1 MSAMTTF
8 PIVPQAPS
16 GVLIAS
22 PSRALREQVLDRL
35 NGRWGPVE
43 QALGGAEALM
53 KLEKGNWQMVF
64 LDRRLPDLDSQEL
77 TATIERRFPET
88 QVVLLDANAAL
99 PDDEEKTE
107 QADWQEGSWSPEEE
121 PSKKEEETQREKAYE
136 PLPGMIGRSEAMQR
150 VYRLAQL
157 VAPRT
162 TTVLIIGAT
171 GSGKELVARALHA
184 LSPRAGRAF
193 VAVNCAAIPEALLES
208 ELFGHA
214 RGAFTGAVQ
223 AQVGRIPTA
232 HGGTLFLDE
241 VSELPFGMQAKLL
254 RFLEQKEVQRLGT
267 AELTRVD
274 VRVIAASNVDLAGR
288 AGRGEFR
295 EDLFYRLSAFPLE
308 LPPLSERRSDIVPLA
323 EHFLACMAAAMSGPC
338 PRLSGEA
345 VRILEAHPW
354 KGNVRE
360 LQHVMER
367 ASILVENGDTVLGE
381 HLYFPFQ
388 QSLFPPR
395 GPAAG
400 VHRAGK
406 LRGAQAPQG
415 LKPVLRWTL
424 RGAEAPLFH
433 GTPRICGFS
442 HKLLSRSLWR
452 GLPKEPM

>member
-1 MSAMTTF
+1 MSAMTAF
-8 PIVPQAPS
+8 PIAARCA
-16 GVLIAS
+16 GGALIAS
-22 PSRALREQVLDRL
+22 SSSALRERVLQSL
-35 NGRWGPVE
+35 NGRWRPV
-43 QALGGAEALM
+43 QHAVGGADALV
-53 KLEKGNWQMVF
+53 KLGKGEWQVLF
-64 LDRRLPDLDSQEL
+64 LDRRLPDLDSAEL
-77 TATIERRFPET
+77 MAIVERRFPGI
-88 QVVLLDANAAL
+88 QVVLVDSAATLPAEEAEATGKKDPENEDRDAGAACGNEPENAWRAA
-99 PDDEEKTE
+99 EGKEHEKE
-107 QADWQEGSWSPEEE
+107 HE
-121 PSKKEEETQREKAYE
+121 YE
-136 PLPGMIGRSEAMQR
+136 PLPGMIGRSQAMQR

-162 TTVLIIGAT
+162 TTVLIVGPT
-171 GSGKELVARALHA
+171 GTGKELVARALHV
-184 LSPRAGRAF
+184 LSPRSTRPF

-223 AQVGRIPTA
+223 AQVGRIPAA

-267 AELTRVD
+267 AETTRVD

-308 LPPLSERRSDIVPLA
+308 LPPLTERRVDIVPLA
-323 EHFLACMAAAMSGPC
+323 EHFLACMAAAMSAPC
-338 PRLSGEA
+338 PRLSEEA

-367 ASILVENGDTVLGE
+367 ASILVESGDTVLSE

-388 QSLFPPR
+388 QTLFPTAR
-395 GPAAG
+395 
-400 VHRAGK
+400 
-406 LRGAQAPQG
+406 
-415 LKPVLRWTL
+415 TL
-424 RGAEAPLFH
+424 SCA
-433 GTPRICGFS
+433 
-442 HKLLSRSLWR
+442 SLAS
-452 GLPKEPM
+452 

>member
-1 MSAMTTF
+1 
-8 PIVPQAPS
+8 
-16 GVLIAS
+16 
-22 PSRALREQVLDRL
+22 
-35 NGRWGPVE
+35 
-43 QALGGAEALM
+43 
-53 KLEKGNWQMVF
+53 
-64 LDRRLPDLDSQEL
+64 
-77 TATIERRFPET
+77 
-88 QVVLLDANAAL
+88 VVLLDSDAESPADEAARADQSPVL
-99 PDDEEKTE
+99 PAPLAAEDEDEDESRTAAIGDD
-107 QADWQEGSWSPEEE
+107 QYD
-121 PSKKEEETQREKAYE
+121 
-136 PLPGMIGRSEAMQR
+136 PLPGMIGRSEAMQSI
-150 VYRLAQL
+150 YRLAQL
-157 VAPRT
+157 VAPRS
-162 TTVLIIGAT
+162 TTVLVVGPT

-184 LSPRAGRAF
+184 LSPRAAKPF

-223 AQVGRIPTA
+223 AQVGRIPAA

-308 LPPLSERRSDIVPLA
+308 LPPLAERRSDIVPLA
-323 EHFLACMAAAMSGPC
+323 KHFLACMAAAMSAPA

-345 VRILEAHPW
+345 VEILERHAW

-367 ASILVENGDTVLGE
+367 ASILVENGNTVLSE

-388 QSLFPPR
+388 QSVQP
-395 GPAAG
+395 G
-400 VHRAGK
+400 V
-406 LRGAQAPQG
+406 
-415 LKPVLRWTL
+415 
-424 RGAEAPLFH
+424 
-433 GTPRICGFS
+433 
-442 HKLLSRSLWR
+442 R
-452 GLPKEPM
+452 GLSCAERAS

>member
-1 MSAMTTF
+1 MSVMTSF
-8 PIVPQAPS
+8 PIMPRAPG
-16 GVLIAS
+16 GVLITS
-22 PSRALREQVLDRL
+22 PSRALREQVLNRL
-35 NGRWGPVE
+35 NGRWEPVE

-53 KLEKGNWQMVF
+53 KLENGNWQMVL
-64 LDRRLPDLDSQEL
+64 LDRRLPDLDSREL
-77 TATIERRFPET
+77 TATIERRFPEI
-88 QVVLLDANAAL
+88 QVVLLDANSAF
-99 PDDEEKTE
+99 PEDEEKSGQT
-107 QADWQEGSWSPEEE
+107 DREEE
-121 PSKKEEETQREKAYE
+121 SWGARKDEDQEHIDQEHKEVGEREIEEKPEKGYE

-150 VYRLAQL
+150 IYRLAQL

-162 TTVLIIGAT
+162 TTVLIVGPT

-184 LSPRAGRAF
+184 LSPRAGKTF

-267 AELTRVD
+267 AELMRVD

-288 AGRGEFR
+288 SSRGEFR

-308 LPPLSERRSDIVPLA
+308 LPPLTERRSDIVPLA

-367 ASILVENGDTVLGE
+367 ASILVENRDTVLGE

-388 QSLFPPR
+388 QSPVQPGARPL
-395 GPAAG
+395 ACAG
-400 VHRAGK
+400 RA
-406 LRGAQAPQG
+406 
-415 LKPVLRWTL
+415 
-424 RGAEAPLFH
+424 
-433 GTPRICGFS
+433 S
-442 HKLLSRSLWR
+442 
-452 GLPKEPM
+452 

>member
-1 MSAMTTF
+1 MSAMPGF
-8 PIVPQAPS
+8 PIIAGSIAGPA
-16 GVLIAS
+16 GGALIAS
-22 PSRALREQVLDRL
+22 PSSALREQVRHRL
-35 NGRWGPVE
+35 NGRWRPV
-43 QALGGAEALM
+43 QHALGGAEALV
-53 KLEKGNWQMVF
+53 KLEAGNWQVLF
-64 LDRRLPDLDSQEL
+64 LDRRLPDLDSEEL
-77 TATIERRFPET
+77 VAIIQQRFPGI
-88 QVVLLDANAAL
+88 QVVMLDSEAAFPSDAEGNIAL
-99 PDDEEKTE
+99 PELALREPGTGEEEK
-107 QADWQEGSWSPEEE
+107 GWSGVA
-121 PSKKEEETQREKAYE
+121 KEEGGEREFE

-150 VYRLAQL
+150 IYRLAQL
-157 VAPRT
+157 VAPRS
-162 TTVLIIGAT
+162 TTVLVVGPT
-171 GSGKELVARALHA
+171 GSGKELVARAVHL
-184 LSPRAGRAF
+184 LSPRAGKPF

-223 AQVGRIPTA
+223 AQVGRIPAA

-295 EDLFYRLSAFPLE
+295 EDLFYRLAAFPLE
-308 LPPLSERRSDIVPLA
+308 LPALNERRSDIIPLA

-345 VRILEAHPW
+345 VEILEAHPW

-367 ASILVENGDTVLGE
+367 ASILVENGDTVLSE

-388 QSLFPPR
+388 TS
-395 GPAAG
+395 AG
-400 VHRAGK
+400 AGRTFACASRA
-406 LRGAQAPQG
+406 
-415 LKPVLRWTL
+415 
-424 RGAEAPLFH
+424 
-433 GTPRICGFS
+433 
-442 HKLLSRSLWR
+442 SRAS
-452 GLPKEPM
+452 

>member
-1 MSAMTTF
+1 MTTF
-8 PIVPQAPS
+8 PTIPRGAG

-22 PSRALREQVLDRL
+22 PCGALRQQVLERL
-35 NGRWGPVE
+35 NGRWGPVQ
-43 QALGGAEALM
+43 QATGGADALQ
-53 KLEKGNWQMVF
+53 KLEEGEWQTLF
-64 LDRRLPDLDSQEL
+64 LDRRLPDLDSTEL
-77 TATIERRFPET
+77 TAIIQRRFPAT
-88 QVVLLDANAAL
+88 QVVLLDAETDFRTA
-99 PDDEEKTE
+99 DDK
-107 QADWQEGSWSPEEE
+107 
-121 PSKKEEETQREKAYE
+121 KKEEEKEEEKPVAKEYEYE

-157 VAPRT
+157 VAPRM
-162 TTVLIIGAT
+162 TTVLIVGPT

-184 LSPRAGRAF
+184 LSPRSGKPF
-193 VAVNCAAIPEALLES
+193 IAVNCAAIPETLLES

-274 VRVIAASNVDLAGR
+274 VRVVAASNVDLAGR

-308 LPPLSERRSDIVPLA
+308 LPPLTERRADIIPLA
-323 EHFLACMAAAMSGPC
+323 EHFLACMAAAMNGPR
-338 PRLSGEA
+338 PQLSGEA
-345 VRILEAHPW
+345 VSILEAHPW

-367 ASILVENGDTVLGE
+367 ASILVENGDTVLSE

-388 QSLFPPR
+388 HALFS
-395 GPAAG
+395 PAARPLSCAG
-400 VHRAGK
+400 RA
-406 LRGAQAPQG
+406 
-415 LKPVLRWTL
+415 
-424 RGAEAPLFH
+424 
-433 GTPRICGFS
+433 S
-442 HKLLSRSLWR
+442 
-452 GLPKEPM
+452 

>member
-1 MSAMTTF
+1 MSAMTSF
-8 PIVPQAPS
+8 PIIPRAAG

-22 PSRALREQVLDRL
+22 PSSALREQVLERL
-35 NGRWGPVE
+35 NGRWGPV
-43 QALGGAEALM
+43 QQSLGGAEALA
-53 KLEKGNWQMVF
+53 KLEEGDCQVLF
-64 LDRRLPDLDSQEL
+64 LDRRLPDLDSEEL
-77 TATIERRFPET
+77 RALIERRFPEV
-88 QVVLLDANAAL
+88 QVVLLDSEAAFPADDPGL
-99 PDDEEKTE
+99 VRQPDPDLLDGTQE
-107 QADWQEGSWSPEEE
+107 EGSWRATEDRPIRE
-121 PSKKEEETQREKAYE
+121 KEEEEERQRQREKGKESEYE
-136 PLPGMIGRSEAMQR
+136 PLPGMIGRSGAMQR
-150 VYRLAQL
+150 IYRLAQL

-162 TTVLIIGAT
+162 TTVLIVGPT
-171 GSGKELVARALHA
+171 GSGKELVARALHE
-184 LSPRAGRAF
+184 LSPRAAKPF

-308 LPPLSERRSDIVPLA
+308 LPPLSERRIDIVPLA
-323 EHFLACMAAAMSGPC
+323 EHFLACMAAAMCGPC
-338 PRLSGEA
+338 PHLSGEA

-367 ASILVENGDTVLGE
+367 ASILVENGNTVLSE

-388 QSLFPPR
+388 SSIFQPEARTLSC
-395 GPAAG
+395 AG
-400 VHRAGK
+400 RA
-406 LRGAQAPQG
+406 
-415 LKPVLRWTL
+415 
-424 RGAEAPLFH
+424 
-433 GTPRICGFS
+433 S
-442 HKLLSRSLWR
+442 
-452 GLPKEPM
+452 

>member
-8 PIVPQAPS
+8 PIAAGAAG

-22 PSRALREQVLDRL
+22 PSSALREQVVHRL
-35 NGRWGPVE
+35 NGRWRPVQ
-43 QALGGAEALM
+43 QALGGAEALK
-53 KLEKGNWQMVF
+53 KLEEGGWQVLF
-64 LDRRLPDLDSQEL
+64 LDRCLPDLDSEEL
-77 TATIERRFPET
+77 IAIIQRRFPGI
-88 QVVLLDANAAL
+88 QVVMLDSDVAFPEGDAGRAA
-99 PDDEEKTE
+99 EVREC
-107 QADWQEGSWSPEEE
+107 EEE
-121 PSKKEEETQREKAYE
+121 REREAGDEYE

-157 VAPRT
+157 VAPRL
-162 TTVLIIGAT
+162 TTVLVVGPT
-171 GSGKELVARALHA
+171 GSGKELVARALHG
-184 LSPRAGRAF
+184 LSPRSAKPF

-223 AQVGRIPTA
+223 AQVGRIPAA

-295 EDLFYRLSAFPLE
+295 EDLFYRLAAFPLE
-308 LPPLSERRSDIVPLA
+308 LPPLNERRADILPLA
-323 EHFLACMAAAMSGPC
+323 EHFLACMAAAMNGPC
-338 PRLSGEA
+338 PHLSGEA
-345 VRILEAHPW
+345 IGILEAHVW
-354 KGNVRE
+354 NGNVRE

-367 ASILVENGDTVLGE
+367 ASILVENGDTVLAE

-388 QSLFPPR
+388 
-395 GPAAG
+395 
-400 VHRAGK
+400 
-406 LRGAQAPQG
+406 
-415 LKPVLRWTL
+415 
-424 RGAEAPLFH
+424 
-433 GTPRICGFS
+433 
-442 HKLLSRSLWR
+442 RSLPVQGAR
-452 GLPKEPM
+452 LHKR

>member
-1 MSAMTTF
+1 MSAMTKL
-8 PIVPQAPS
+8 PIVAEAGG

-22 PSRALREQVLDRL
+22 PSSTLRQQVLDRL
-35 NGRWGPVE
+35 NGRWPAVQ
-43 QALGGAEALM
+43 QALSGAEALA
-53 KLEKGNWQMVF
+53 KLQERVWQTLF
-64 LDRRLPDLDSQEL
+64 LDRRLPDLDSAEL
-77 TATIERRFPET
+77 MAIIQRRFPEV
-88 QVVLLDANAAL
+88 QVVLLNSDGGFPEDEAGPMAQSDLDL
-99 PDDEEKTE
+99 PASESIEQIKEQEQEKE
-107 QADWQEGSWSPEEE
+107 
-121 PSKKEEETQREKAYE
+121 KEKEYE
-136 PLPGMIGRSEAMQR
+136 ALPGMIGRSEAMQR
-150 VYRLAQL
+150 VYRLTQL

-162 TTVLIIGAT
+162 TTVLIVGPT

-184 LSPRAGRAF
+184 LSPRSSKPF
-193 VAVNCAAIPEALLES
+193 VAVNCAAIPETLLES

-241 VSELPFGMQAKLL
+241 VSELPLGMQAKLL

-267 AELTRVD
+267 SELTRVD

-323 EHFLACMAAAMSGPC
+323 EHFLACMAAAMSGAC

-345 VRILEAHPW
+345 ASILEAHPW

-367 ASILVENGDTVLGE
+367 ASILVENGDTVLSE

-388 QSLFPPR
+388 
-395 GPAAG
+395 
-400 VHRAGK
+400 
-406 LRGAQAPQG
+406 
-415 LKPVLRWTL
+415 
-424 RGAEAPLFH
+424 
-433 GTPRICGFS
+433 
-442 HKLLSRSLWR
+442 RSLVQHGAR
-452 GLPKEPM
+452 PLSCAGRAS

>member
-1 MSAMTTF
+1 MNAMTTF
-8 PIVPQAPS
+8 PIITRAA
-16 GVLIAS
+16 GGALIAS
-22 PSRALREQVLDRL
+22 PSSALREQVVHHL
-35 NGRWGPVE
+35 NGRWQPV
-43 QALGGAEALM
+43 QHALGGAEALL
-53 KLEKGNWQMVF
+53 KLEEGDWQVLF
-64 LDRRLPDLDSQEL
+64 LDRRLPDLDSEEL
-77 TATIERRFPET
+77 IAIIQRRFPGT
-88 QVVLLDANAAL
+88 QVVWLDSGAVF
-99 PDDEEKTE
+99 PGDEAE
-107 QADWQEGSWSPEEE
+107 QAGQPDPDLPAPDGAKEEGSWTAEDNT
-121 PSKKEEETQREKAYE
+121 KEDNKGVAALTKNENEYET
-136 PLPGMIGRSEAMQR
+136 LPGMIGRSEAMQR
-150 VYRLAQL
+150 VYRLARL

-162 TTVLIIGAT
+162 TTVLIVGPT
-171 GSGKELVARALHA
+171 GSGKELVARALHT
-184 LSPRAGRAF
+184 LSPRAARPF

-223 AQVGRIPTA
+223 AQVGRIPAA

-308 LPPLSERRSDIVPLA
+308 LPPLTERRIDIVPLA
-323 EHFLACMAAAMSGPC
+323 EHFAACMATAMSGPC

-345 VRILEAHPW
+345 VRILEGHSW

-367 ASILVENGDTVLGE
+367 ASILVESGDTVLSE

-388 QSLFPPR
+388 LSTFHP
-395 GPAAG
+395 G
-400 VHRAGK
+400 VRDLSCSGRA
-406 LRGAQAPQG
+406 
-415 LKPVLRWTL
+415 
-424 RGAEAPLFH
+424 
-433 GTPRICGFS
+433 S
-442 HKLLSRSLWR
+442 
-452 GLPKEPM
+452 